1 MVDWIKNEAEELK
14 DWVVNGTIVDVKVWW
29 VAVAWVIWKYVL
41 G

>member
-14 DWVVNGTIVDVKVWW
+14 DWVGSPTMVDVHFWW
-29 VAVAWVIWKYVL
+29 VVEAWIIWKYVL